1 MDPGDG
7 LVVGDLCSV
16 GVHWF
21 RSLVGGV
28 YFGRLALLL
37 HLGGGSVR
45 VVYMIKETWLIHQ
58 LVGNVVLRRVV
69 FHGQPTGLA
78 GHLGFQY
85 LGDLV
90 HDERGQ

>member
-7 LVVGDLCSV
+7 FVVEDLCSV

-37 HLGGGSVR
+37 QLGGGSVR
-45 VVYMIKETWLIHQ
+45 VVNMIRMTWLFHL

-69 FHGQPTGLA
+69 FHGQPTGLV

-90 HDERGQ
+90 HDGRGQ